1 MIEPN
6 YMERLHLDEAEL
18 TSRRA
23 FFEVTDDDLA
33 LLASMRPF
41 AEAHMDNFVDELY
54 VLLLGHPETRRIFP
68 NDGIVRHVQA
78 VQKLYFLGLFSGR
91 CDLAY
96 VADRIRIG
104 VAHER
109 VGVPPKW
116 YIGTYG
122 RYLRQLLAR
131 LMRDLADPSKAHAVF
146 ASATKLVAFDMALA
160 MDTYIAAHLETIAR
174 NQVAIR
180 ELSTPVIEV
189 HQRILLLPLVGTLD
203 TQRAEQ
209 VMETVLTKVVE
220 HQAAVMITDIAGVAV
235 VDTKVADHLLQTTQA
250 VRLLGAESILTGIS
264 PLVAKTIV
272 RLGIDISAMHT
283 RSRLAAGIELAL
295 ELVRVGPQARTAR
308 HAGMGGTPEPRGP
321 HTPDSHR

>member
-1 MIEPN
+1 MTEPD
-6 YMERLHLDEAEL
+6 YMARLNLDDQEL
-18 TSRRA
+18 RSRRA
-23 FFEVTDDDLA
+23 FFEVTDDDLT

-41 AEAHMDNFVDELY
+41 AEKHMDDFVEELY
-54 VLLLGHPETRRIFP
+54 VLILGHPETKKIFP
-68 NDGIVRHVQA
+68 NDAVVRRVQA
-78 VQKLYFLGLFSGR
+78 VQKQYFLGLFSGR

-96 VADRIRIG
+96 VADRLRIG
-104 VAHER
+104 IAHER

-131 LMRDLADPSKAHAVF
+131 LVRDVPDATKVHAVL
-146 ASATKLVAFDMALA
+146 ASATKLIAFDMALA
-160 MDTYIAAHLETIAR
+160 MDTYMAAHLDTIAR
-174 NQVAIR
+174 NQTAIR
-180 ELSTPVIEV
+180 ELSTPVIQV
-189 HQRILLLPLVGTLD
+189 HDRILLLPLVGTVD

-220 HQAAVMITDIAGVAV
+220 HQAAVVITDIAGVAV

-272 RLGIDISAMHT
+272 RLGIDITAMHT

-295 ELVRVGPQARTAR
+295 EIVERGTKARGTRLPPERTA
-308 HAGMGGTPEPRGP
+308 AE
-321 HTPDSHR
+321 

>member
-1 MIEPN
+1 MTEPD
-6 YMERLHLDEAEL
+6 YMTRLNLDEAEL
-18 TSRRA
+18 KSRRA
-23 FFEVTDDDLA
+23 FFEVADEDLV

-41 AEAHMDNFVDELY
+41 AEQHMDDFVEELY
-54 VLLLGHPETRRIFP
+54 TLILGHPETRRIFP
-68 NDGIVRHVQA
+68 NDGVVRHVKA
-78 VQKLYFLGLFSGR
+78 MQKQYFLGLFSGR

-96 VADRIRIG
+96 VADRLKIG

-116 YIGTYG
+116 YLGAYG
-122 RYLRQLLAR
+122 RYLRQLFAR
-131 LMRDLADPSKAHAVF
+131 LTRDVADVTKANAVF
-146 ASATKLVAFDMALA
+146 TSAMKLIAFDMALA
-160 MDTYIAAHLETIAR
+160 MDTYISAHLQTIAR
-174 NQVAIR
+174 HQAAIR
-180 ELSTPVIEV
+180 ELSTPVIQV
-189 HQRILLLPLVGTLD
+189 HDRILLLPLVGTLD

-220 HQAAVMITDIAGVAV
+220 YQAAVIITDIAGVAV

-264 PLVAKTIV
+264 PLIAKTIV

-295 ELVRVGPQARTAR
+295 EIVERGPQARGLKR
-308 HAGMGGTPEPRGP
+308 QPRPE
-321 HTPDSHR
+321 SE